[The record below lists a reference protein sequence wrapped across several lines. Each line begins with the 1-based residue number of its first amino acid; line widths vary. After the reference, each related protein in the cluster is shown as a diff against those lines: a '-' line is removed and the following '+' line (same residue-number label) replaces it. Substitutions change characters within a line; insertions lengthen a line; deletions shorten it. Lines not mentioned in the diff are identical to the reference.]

1 MERHSSAKPT
11 PRGRIVRL
19 ALLFGTIY
27 FVQGLSDPTTGI
39 VAQPDQS
46 LLRSWGENPR
56 QIASFVAV
64 LELPWCF
71 KPLFGLLSDFF
82 PLAGSRRR
90 SYLVLTSLVATVGF
104 AGLYWL
110 PLVRGALDHLL
121 LWLLPATVA
130 VVFANVVIDALMIE
144 TGQPEGITG
153 QLQSVQWAAVY
164 AGTIVT
170 GILGGLLSEHHLIQ
184 LGFLLCAGLMAGT
197 FVLTVFVV
205 PERRSTAPRESWLTV
220 RSALRKAIAT
230 KEVLAVGGLML
241 LWHFN
246 PFCPAVLY
254 FHMTGPAG
262 FSDEFYGQTVS
273 LNAIGSLAACV
284 AYGYYCRRVS
294 PRHLVHWS
302 IVAGVAGTWVY
313 WLQSGKASAVAISMV
328 AGFLYMTA
336 SMILVDLAARAC
348 PIAAAGTVFAL
359 FMAIG
364 NVSTAMTTWLG
375 GQVYHVVN
383 QRCDADAAF
392 AIVIGMGGVLTATSW
407 LAVRF
412 LPDRLFAIPGSR
424 WEERLVQ
431 RTTRGRTKRGRGEE
445 GTGG

>member
-1 MERHSSAKPT
+1 MAPMERRSAAEKVSPK
-11 PRGRIVRL
+11 GRIVKL
-19 ALLFGTIY
+19 VLLFGTIY

-56 QIASFVAV
+56 QIAAFVAV

-71 KPLFGLLSDFF
+71 KPLFGLLSDFV

-90 SYLVLTSLVATVGF
+90 GYLALTSLVAAVGF

-110 PLVRGALDHLL
+110 PLARGALDHLL

-164 AGTIVT
+164 AGTILT
-170 GILGGLLSEHHLIQ
+170 GVLGGLLSEHHLIQ
-184 LGFLLCAGLMAGT
+184 LGFLLCAGLMAAT
-197 FVLTVFVV
+197 FMLTAFVV
-205 PERRSTAPRESWLTV
+205 PERRLAAPRESWSKV
-220 RSALRKAIAT
+220 RPALRQAITA
-230 KEVLAVGGLML
+230 KEVLAVSALTF

-254 FHMTGPAG
+254 FHMTGPSG
-262 FSDEFYGQTVS
+262 FSDQFYGQTVS
-273 LNAIGSLAACV
+273 LNAVGSLAACV
-284 AYGYYCRRVS
+284 AYGFYCRRVS
-294 PRHLVHWS
+294 PRFLVHLS
-302 IVAGVAGTWVY
+302 ILAGIAGAWVY
-313 WLQSGKASAVAISMV
+313 WFQSGKPSAVAISIV
-328 AGFLYMTA
+328 AGFMYMTA

-348 PIAAAGTVFAL
+348 PIIAAGTVFAL
-359 FMAIG
+359 FMAFG
-364 NVSTAMTTWLG
+364 NVSTALSTWLG
-375 GQVYHVVN
+375 GHIYHVANV
-383 QRCDADAAF
+383 RWDADTAF
-392 AIVIGMGGVLTATSW
+392 FIVVGLGGVMTATSW

-412 LPDRLFAIPGSR
+412 LPDQLFSIPGSR
-424 WEERLVQ
+424 WE
-431 RTTRGRTKRGRGEE
+431 TRSGIPA
-445 GTGG
+445 